1 MKPVNQYLTKAF
13 YRALKKAPTD
23 QDIIFDTIET
33 TNTITDILIG
43 ALIEPERDPE
53 RWTRAR
59 IRERLA
65 SKGIKRARTIE
76 ILMHAQRKDSAFE
89 ALRHTWNKFQLT
101 KAPEGGHLHDGR
113 IVDVDYDSQVVPN
126 I

>member
-1 MKPVNQYLTKAF
+1 MKPVNKYLNKAF
-13 YRALKKAPTD
+13 YKTLAKPSTD

-43 ALIEPERDPE
+43 ALIEPERNAE
-53 RWTRAR
+53 QWTRAR

-65 SKGIKRARTIE
+65 NHGLKRARTVE
-76 ILMHAQRKDSAFE
+76 ILMHAQRKDSAFA
-89 ALRHTWNKFQLT
+89 ALRHTWNKLQLT
-101 KAPEGGHLHDGR
+101 KAPDGGHLHEGR
-113 IVDVDYDSQVVPN
+113 IVDVDYDSAVVPN